1 MLEDGQNLRLSH
13 QTLRVLKTFLE
24 TFSDNVRNELAGA
37 DLMKAARVSSG
48 TLYPILL
55 RLEKAGV
62 LVSRWEEERPE
73 DLGRPRRRFYRIT
86 PAGVQLAKDALG
98 ELSPS
103 IGALHPDEA

>member
-1 MLEDGQNLRLSH
+1 MPEDSQNMRLSH
-13 QTLRVLKTFLE
+13 QALRVLKVFVDA
-24 TFSDNVRNELAGA
+24 FSDSVRAELAGA

-73 DLGRPRRRFYRIT
+73 ELGRPRRRFYRLT
-86 PAGVQLAKDALG
+86 PGGLDMARHALG
-98 ELSPS
+98 ELSLPAAS
-103 IGALHPDEA
+103 LNPGEA